1 MGKYLVGW
9 EHDDDDDDDD
19 GDDEHD
25 DDQILVI
32 EHWGVVAVGQGL
44 SPHLKMMMR
53 KALKTFMEKMSSN
66 DDDDDDDVNL
76 LGVVLTGPA
85 GHAQLARCS
94 TPQTWSS

>member
-53 KALKTFMEKMSSN
+53 KALKTFYGRN
-66 DDDDDDDVNL
+66 V
-76 LGVVLTGPA
+76 
-85 GHAQLARCS
+85 Q
-94 TPQTWSS
+94 Q